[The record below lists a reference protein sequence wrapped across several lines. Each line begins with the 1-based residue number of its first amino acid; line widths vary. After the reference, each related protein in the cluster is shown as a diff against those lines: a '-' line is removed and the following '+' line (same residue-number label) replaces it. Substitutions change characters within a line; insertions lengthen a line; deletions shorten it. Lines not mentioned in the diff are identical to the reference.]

1 MSLNDVSNDLVP
13 ESLIPQTQIP
23 GTETKIHFQMTQY
36 PNFCCD
42 KTLKHP
48 LMILIMSLMTLM
60 DDVTNDD
67 DDQVIAAEGEKTASV
82 ALRAASD
89 NIAGNHA
96 AMQLRW
102 KLFANCFSPLKNFKI
117 FYPFQIFPHCQV
129 PADPELDLVWEE
141 LHHHF
146 PRANWHAQWNVQETR
161 VNAESIKKP
170 KTINNLRSLDI
181 KMHVKCNEA

>member
-1 MSLNDVSNDLVP
+1 
-13 ESLIPQTQIP
+13 
-23 GTETKIHFQMTQY
+23 MTQY

-48 LMILIMSLMTLM
+48 LMILIMSLTTLM

-96 AMQLRW
+96 AMQLR
-102 KLFANCFSPLKNFKI
+102 
-117 FYPFQIFPHCQV
+117 
-129 PADPELDLVWEE
+129 
-141 LHHHF
+141 
-146 PRANWHAQWNVQETR
+146 
-161 VNAESIKKP
+161 
-170 KTINNLRSLDI
+170 
-181 KMHVKCNEA
+181 